1 MKTSFYSEEELQ
13 EIGLCTYGK
22 NVLISRNAMIYG
34 ADKISIGDNV
44 RIDDFCILSGN
55 ISLGSHIHIAAYCGL
70 FGGEAGIIMEDF
82 TTLSSRCAVYGVSD
96 DYSGGSLTNP
106 MLPDKFRNVTE
117 GTVTIKKHSI
127 IGTGSTI
134 LPDVT
139 VGEGCSVGSMSL
151 VNKSIEAWGI
161 YAGIPCK
168 RMKERKKDLLAL
180 EKEFLKEEKM

>member
-1 MKTSFYSEEELQ
+1 MKTSFYNEEELK
-13 EIGLCTYGK
+13 EIGLKVYGK
-22 NVLISRNAMIYG
+22 NVLISRNATIYG

-55 ISLGSHIHIAAYCGL
+55 ISLGSYIHIAAYCGL

-96 DYSGGSLTNP
+96 DYSGEALTNP

-127 IGTGSTI
+127 VGTGSSI
-134 LPDVT
+134 LPNVT
-139 VGEGCSVGSMSL
+139 IGEGCSVGSMSL
-151 VNKSIEAWGI
+151 INKSIDDWGI

-168 RMKERKKDLLAL
+168 RIKERKKDLLAL
-180 EKEFLKEEKM
+180 EKEFLKEE

>member
-1 MKTSFYSEEELQ
+1 MKTSFYSEEELK
-13 EIGLCTYGK
+13 EIGLKSYGK
-22 NVLISRNAMIYG
+22 NVLISRNATIYG

-55 ISLGSHIHIAAYCGL
+55 ISLGSYIHIAAYCGL
-70 FGGEAGIIMEDF
+70 FGGDAGIIMEDF

-96 DYSGGSLTNP
+96 DYSGAALTNP

-127 IGTGSTI
+127 IGTGSSI

-139 VGEGCSVGSMSL
+139 IGEGCSVGSMSL
-151 VNKSIEAWGI
+151 VNKSIDAWGI
-161 YAGIPCK
+161 YVGIPCK
-168 RMKERKKDLLAL
+168 RMKERKKDLLEL
-180 EKEFLKEEKM
+180 EKKFLSEK